1 MRFLNTLV
9 QVSLFPKISYA
20 NSMTR
25 KSSVHVVVFPLSLS
39 HLVDG
44 SRNLLSDPSDDVL
57 LGVLRGLGLLGLLV
71 SGLAPLAVER
81 EAARDSTA
89 LLRLLSLGFFSL
101 SGLVLNHNLC
111 QISRSNF

>member
-25 KSSVHVVVFPLSLS
+25 KSSVHVVFPLSRS

-71 SGLAPLAVER
+71 SGLAPLAVEC
-81 EAARDSTA
+81 EATRDPTA
-89 LLRLLSLGFFSL
+89 LLRLLGLGSFFGL
-101 SGLVLNHNLC
+101 SGLVL
-111 QISRSNF
+111 

>member
-1 MRFLNTLV
+1 MD
-9 QVSLFPKISYA
+9 S
-20 NSMTR
+20 
-25 KSSVHVVVFPLSLS
+25 
-39 HLVDG
+39 

-89 LLRLLSLGFFSL
+89 LLRLLSLGFFGL
-101 SGLVLNHNLC
+101 GGLVLNHLVRISDQLFRFDYSQ
-111 QISRSNF
+111 QIRLRRIIL